1 MKILPSDDLNH
12 NPDYNKHYK
21 RYFPELHPDYTV
33 KHSIPERFKNAL
45 AKVVVWFKSPI
56 DDKWK

>member
-21 RYFPELHPDYTV
+21 RYFRELHPNYTV

-45 AKVVVWFKSPI
+45 RRVIAQL
-56 DDKWK
+56 WK

>member
-12 NPDYNKHYK
+12 RTDYNKHYK

-33 KHSIPERFKNAL
+33 KQPFWRGLFNRIK
-45 AKVVVWFKSPI
+45 KVVVGRGNGI
-56 DDKWK
+56 N

>member
-33 KHSIPERFKNAL
+33 KHSIPERFVIAL
-45 AKVVVWFKSPI
+45 RRVWSQI
-56 DDKWK
+56 WK

>member
-12 NPDYNKHYK
+12 NPDYNEHYK
-21 RYFPELHPDYTV
+21 RYFPELHPNYTV